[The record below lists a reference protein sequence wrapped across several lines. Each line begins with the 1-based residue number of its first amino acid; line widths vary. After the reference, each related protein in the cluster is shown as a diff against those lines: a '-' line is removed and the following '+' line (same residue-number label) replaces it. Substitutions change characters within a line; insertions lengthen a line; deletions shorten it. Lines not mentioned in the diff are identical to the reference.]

1 MASGLPHGRRKS
13 RSSRSDANGQVLQ
26 LKDSSTPLFPSF
38 ENGDHGK
45 AKASPSKHDSGQT
58 SFPIKSP
65 SRRSTPADRTDS
77 NARPR
82 SGTSV
87 NNLSGLVCNVHRT
100 TGQKPPGLSGAST
113 TVVGDTLYVFGGQEV
128 ESKHVTRTM
137 YQLDLVQRHWTKLR
151 TNGDLPA
158 ERYFHSMCAL
168 GDTKLVLFGGQS
180 GDGTNPSEK
189 KSILLADLYT
199 FDIATSTWTYIVAR
213 NQPAPRYAH
222 CATILPSSASFTS
235 TEGHLSA
242 LRHNVPSNTPNTG
255 TLGVQIDGTGGA
267 EMIVFGGQL
276 KDDQHLGT
284 VDVLNLRNMTWT
296 SSKPI
301 HAHKCGAYRSAAATV
316 PPSLASG
323 IGVYQSDT
331 ESKQGQSDAE
341 EDEDVS
347 GAPAILY
354 SNYQF
359 MNVIVQVLLRR
370 PDGSV
375 QDLEQRGPFNP
386 PGLRFPSAGMIGSHL
401 IVSGVFMRAS
411 EEEYQLWAFDLQNL
425 TWSRIDLAGGVFNS
439 GSWGRGLP
447 WAKKNAY
454 IVLGDRARPFKQ
466 DYNQRRTNF
475 KNLCVI
481 ELEAF
486 GLYTDPHPTQELRA
500 SPEASPVP
508 VVDSGEAIGSTSL
521 GMLEVSDMEILAI
534 DGEKVP
540 INSKIVSERWGPYFQ
555 HLISEDLGSK
565 VSKDSAASDAS
576 SLRPSMR
583 SGARSRN
590 SNITITGRNS
600 VASATGTLVNGGAP
614 SIISDSSGTT
624 IVDSAR
630 PLSLSMKQPVLR
642 SRALFLPHVYHT
654 IRALVQYLYTGF
666 LPPVDSH
673 FCTPQIL
680 CSLLQIARPYRVN
693 GLLEA
698 TVHRLHQVLDGRNAP
713 AIFNAAAM
721 AAGGGNAVKL
731 AADPGAIGRNE
742 HDEATRVRQQNKL
755 RTTDSMGTIIHSDS
769 ETDASESTTSSMTS
783 SSEAGGHTEPGVWTG
798 GWSAVVGLQKRGL
811 RSLMDGK
818 RIRERAR
825 SEEDVGPSNHSS
837 SLASPAS

>member
-1 MASGLPHGRRKS
+1 MLH
-13 RSSRSDANGQVLQ
+13 

-38 ENGDHGK
+38 EKDGGGK
-45 AKASPSKHDSGQT
+45 RRVEPSKHDSGQT
-58 SFPIKSP
+58 SFPVVSS
-65 SRRSTPADRTDS
+65 SRRSTPAERTDS

-82 SGTSV
+82 SGASV

-113 TVVGDTLYVFGGQEV
+113 TVVGDMLYVFGGQEV
-128 ESKHVTRTM
+128 DSKHVTRSM
-137 YQLDLVQRHWTKLR
+137 YQLDLVKRHWTKLA
-151 TNGDLPA
+151 TKGDHPP

-168 GDTKLVLFGGQS
+168 GDTKLVLFGGSS
-180 GDGTNPSEK
+180 GDGAAPADK
-189 KSILLADLYT
+189 KSFLLADLYI
-199 FDIATSTWTYIVAR
+199 FDIASSTWTYIVTR
-213 NQPAPRYAH
+213 NPPAPRYAH
-222 CATILPSSASFTS
+222 CATISPSSASFTS

-242 LRHNVPSNTPNTG
+242 LRHNVPSGSPNSG

-284 VDVLNLRNMTWT
+284 VEVLNLRNMTWT
-296 SSKPI
+296 SSKPVDV
-301 HAHKCGAYRSAAATV
+301 HKCGVYRSAAATV
-316 PPSLASG
+316 PSSLVSS
-323 IGVYQSDT
+323 IGAGDEDT
-331 ESKQGQSDAE
+331 MSEQGQPDAD
-341 EDEDVS
+341 EDEDVP
-347 GAPAILY
+347 GASVILY

-359 MNVIVQVLLRR
+359 MNVIVQVSIQR
-370 PDGSV
+370 PDGSI
-375 QDLEQRGPFNP
+375 QELEQRGPFKP

-401 IVSGVFMRAS
+401 IVSGVFMRAV
-411 EEEYQLWAFDLQNL
+411 EEEYQLWALNLHSL

-447 WAKKNAY
+447 WTKKNAY
-454 IVLGDRARPFKQ
+454 VVLGDRARPFKQ

-475 KNLCVI
+475 KNLCII

-486 GLYTDPHPTQELRA
+486 GLYSDPYPGLGLNTHQ
-500 SPEASPVP
+500 EASPV
-508 VVDSGEAIGSTSL
+508 SEGASSEAIGSTAL
-521 GMLEVSDMEILAI
+521 RLIELSDMEILAI
-534 DGEKVP
+534 DGEKIPV
-540 INSKIVSERWGPYFQ
+540 NSKIISERWGPYFQ
-555 HLISEDLGSK
+555 HLVSEDLGSK
-565 VSKDSAASDAS
+565 VSESAASDAA
-576 SLRPSMR
+576 SLRPSIN
-583 SGARSRN
+583 SAARSRN

-600 VASATGTLVNGGAP
+600 IASATGTLVNGTSP

-642 SRALFLPHVYHT
+642 SRVLFLPHVYYT
-654 IRALVQYLYTGF
+654 IRVLVHYLYNGS
-666 LPPVDSH
+666 LPPPNH
-673 FCTPQIL
+673 HLCTPQIL
-680 CSLLQIARPYRVN
+680 CSLLQIARPYRVH

-731 AADPGAIGRNE
+731 AADPGSVGRSE
-742 HDEATRVRQQNKL
+742 HDETSEVQDCARLRATE
-755 RTTDSMGTIIHSDS
+755 SIGTIIHSGS
-769 ETDASESTTSSMTS
+769 ETDASESTESSMTS
-783 SSEAGGHTEPGVWTG
+783 SSEVGGRADSDYWTG

-825 SEEDVGPSNHSS
+825 SDEDVGPSNQSS
-837 SLASPAS
+837 TLGVASPVSR